1 MYKKIAIYIYMTLV
15 FNVLPKHQVY
25 RQTNVKKVI
34 VNPRM
39 TKKMQMFPN
48 MGAVKKMSCGCGK

>member
-1 MYKKIAIYIYMTLV
+1 MTLV
-15 FNVLPKHQVY
+15 FNVMPKY
-25 RQTNVKKVI
+25 RVNQKYNVKKVI

-48 MGAVKKMSCGCGK
+48 MAAVKKMSCGCGK